1 MFNFEFLYLIC
12 IGLGVAIL
20 IWELSSNKMDKLRGI
35 YKNSKQQIRLVGKKG
50 KRSLGKQIGKFR
62 KRNLSLSMKDRKKS
76 PYYMYSTVVSS
87 ALISLHLQAFTNPES
102 IFILFTIASIVI
114 GFVITLQL
122 ALVVRIATMVV
133 LFLFFH
139 ALLMF
144 FSRSVT
150 MRRLHASMDA
160 EDLLASNMESGIVEA
175 VTNNI
180 SSIDSAIRPIF
191 QDFLND
197 FKTNMSIEDCIIR
210 LNMKLGPMFDS
221 FCENALI
228 HYQDNDPAT
237 LNAFKD
243 NIKKNAKRRILLNKQ
258 EIQYKEAMF
267 IYSICIAISVAF
279 NFIVASMTGMGI
291 LYFTSLI
298 GRTLLILFLIV
309 IISGFIVSQLLY
321 SGGVE

>member
-1 MFNFEFLYLIC
+1 MFNFEFIYIIC
-12 IGLGVAIL
+12 IVLGVIIL
-20 IWELSSNKMDKLRGI
+20 IWEILSSKADKFKNI
-35 YKNSKQQIRLVGKKG
+35 YNNSKRQINLVGKKG
-50 KRSLGKQIGKFR
+50 KRSIGKYIGKIR

-76 PYYMYSTVVSS
+76 PYYLYSTVISS

-102 IFILFTIASIVI
+102 IFILISIASIVI
-114 GFVITLQL
+114 GLIITLQL
-122 ALVVRIATMVV
+122 PIAVRIITIVV
-133 LFLFFH
+133 LFAFFH

-160 EDLLASNMESGIVEA
+160 EDLLSSNMESGIVEA

-180 SSIDSAIRPIF
+180 GSIDSSIRPIF

-197 FKTNMSIEDCIIR
+197 FRTNMSIEDCIIR
-210 LNMKLGPMFDS
+210 LNMKLGPMFDN

-243 NIKKNAKRRILLNKQ
+243 NIRKNAKRRILLNKQ
-258 EIQYKEAMF
+258 ELSYREAMT

-279 NFIVASMTGMGI
+279 NIIVASMTGMGI
-291 LYFTSLI
+291 YYFTSLI
-298 GRTLLILFLIV
+298 GRTLLIMYFIV
-309 IISGFIVSQLLY
+309 IVCGFIISQLLY